1 MTEQDQLPFAS
12 VKPRQ
17 SKMVWVWII
26 PILALLVCLVVI
38 WVDVMNTGPTIK
50 IEFQN
55 GQNLQVRAPIK
66 YRGVRIGSV
75 KAVDLN
81 DDLSKV
87 VVTVVLQ
94 RTARRLAVKGSV
106 FWIVHPEVGLGGVSG
121 LDTVLGQQYISVQPG
136 TGQQQ
141 SHFVGLLE
149 SPAEMGDEHAVNI
162 IIEANEGGSLR
173 AGSPVEYRHMTIGS
187 ISSVQL
193 SPTGQKVQ
201 IKCAIKGRYAHLV
214 RVNSK
219 FWNTSGIGVDLS
231 LFGATVKTESLSSL
245 LVGGIGMATPT
256 DAGVEAQSGARFDLA
271 ESLKESWLEWSPN
284 LKPSIKQPEDTEGD
298 RPTKPLPNF

>member
-12 VKPRQ
+12 IKPRR
-17 SKMVWVWII
+17 SKMAWVWII
-26 PILALLVCLVVI
+26 PTLALLVCIFVI
-38 WVDVMNTGPTIK
+38 WIDVMNAGPTITV
-50 IEFQN
+50 EFQN
-55 GQNLQVRAPIK
+55 GKNLQVRAPVK
-66 YRGVRIGSV
+66 YRGVRIGTV

-81 DDLSKV
+81 DDLSKAI
-87 VVTVVLQ
+87 VTVVLQ
-94 RTARRLAVKGSV
+94 KTARRLAVKGSV
-106 FWIVHPEVGLGGVSG
+106 FWIVYPEVGLGGFSG

-136 TGQQQ
+136 NGQQQ

-149 SPAEMGDEHAVNI
+149 SPAEADDENAIKI
-162 IIEANEGGSLR
+162 IIEANEGGSLK

-256 DAGVEAQSGARFDLA
+256 DAGVQAQNGTRFDLA

-284 LKPSIKQPEDTEGD
+284 LQPPIKRPADTQVD
-298 RPTKPLPNF
+298 RPKKPLPNS